1 MCRREG
7 SINAPRGMATM
18 KARARLSSR
27 AASAIPAT
35 SHHQRLSKLAVF
47 APLGRTR
54 KKLKRQCVSNA
65 KPANIFRQMVVRRQL
80 HVRIVEWGRMET
92 YQDCPLVPPVL
103 VGSSVQQSRQQVSAP
118 VTPVH

>member
-18 KARARLSSR
+18 KARARISSP

-35 SHHQRLSKLAVF
+35 SHHQRLSKLAF
-47 APLGRTR
+47 LAPLGRTR

-65 KPANIFRQMVVRRQL
+65 TPANIFRQMVVRRPL
-80 HVRIVEWGRMET
+80 HVRIAE
-92 YQDCPLVPPVL
+92 
-103 VGSSVQQSRQQVSAP
+103 
-118 VTPVH
+118 